1 MRKIVRSFLT
11 ASCLLITIAF
21 KAQALSGTVTIN
33 SAQATGGTN
42 YQSFSAFAAVVNTAG
57 ISGPLY
63 VNVVA
68 NSGPYNEQPAFSS
81 IPGVSAINQITIEG
95 NGNLLTFNSSN
106 SSQPYTLLF
115 NNIDFTTV
123 RNLQIQAQGATYA
136 MACILT
142 NGSDYNTFSACTF
155 SCPFN

>member
-1 MRKIVRSFLT
+1 MRKIVKSFLT

-63 VNVVA
+63 VIIGNTA
-68 NSGPYNEQPAFSS
+68 KRCRTYPT
-81 IPGVSAINQITIEG
+81 QILSPTR
-95 NGNLLTFNSSN
+95 
-106 SSQPYTLLF
+106 
-115 NNIDFTTV
+115 NNRKKTE
-123 RNLQIQAQGATYA
+123 
-136 MACILT
+136 
-142 NGSDYNTFSACTF
+142 
-155 SCPFN
+155 